1 MFRIVTGTCV
11 QANIIIALSL
21 ILLSAELLEKLA
33 KALRLSRDKC
43 VFIAEQ
49 ADLRGFGSYLK

>member
-11 QANIIIALSL
+11 LAKIIIDLSL
-21 ILLSAELLEKLA
+21 ILLSAELLEKLG

-43 VFIAEQ
+43 VFVAE
-49 ADLRGFGSYLK
+49 